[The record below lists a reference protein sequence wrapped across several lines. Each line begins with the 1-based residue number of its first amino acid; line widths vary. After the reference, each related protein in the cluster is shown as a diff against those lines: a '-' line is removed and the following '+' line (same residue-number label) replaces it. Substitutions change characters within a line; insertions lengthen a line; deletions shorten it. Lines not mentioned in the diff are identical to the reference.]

1 MNPDKKI
8 WIVGSSLVHWAELRA
23 RKEGG
28 NGCMLTS
35 PKVQWQG
42 QRGMK
47 WNHLLPKV
55 KSMLAVT
62 APPSMLFVHLG
73 GNDLSSIPLRKLTE
87 IAKYDLTALA
97 GMCPQTVLV
106 WSDVLP
112 RIHYRGAHA
121 DNKMEKTRK
130 TFNSSM
136 RAFIK
141 KENGKAIRHP
151 KIQWYFPELFRE
163 DGVHLNDKGN
173 DAFLGTFH
181 NSIRCFENDPGRR
194 EFPIT
199 Q

>member
-1 MNPDKKI
+1 
-8 WIVGSSLVHWAELRA
+8 
-23 RKEGG
+23 
-28 NGCMLTS
+28 MLTS
-35 PKVQWQG
+35 SKVQWQG

-55 KSMLAVT
+55 KYMLSVT
-62 APPSMLFVHLG
+62 APPSMLFVHVG
-73 GNDLSSIPLRKLTE
+73 GNDLTSIPLRKLTE
-87 IAKYDLTALA
+87 MAKYDLTALA

-112 RIHYRGAHA
+112 RIHYRGAQS
-121 DNKMEKTRK
+121 DQKMEKTRK

-151 KIQWYFPELFRE
+151 KIQWDFPELFRD

-181 NSIRCFENDPGRR
+181 NSIRCFENDPGRC